1 MKEPANDCNLTYPI
15 FNISSLN
22 SKMTQYDPNTVP
34 IMQHW
39 SKWPFHTKEWKK
51 NQSNTSSS
59 FFILPSSSLHT
70 KVPLTVGTAGAYVYI
85 IHIKQNAARQIKW
98 PQHRKQFLRGH
109 TSDSFVHK
117 RVVFP
122 FVFVCFCLPLVYPP
136 APPPRTSPPRLVCC
150 ETPSHVKSQKPR
162 QVTKTGPDF
171 SAHQSKQQARS
182 HHNG

>member
-34 IMQHW
+34 IIQHW
-39 SKWPFHTKEWKK
+39 SKWPFHTEEWKK
-51 NQSNTSSS
+51 INPTPPPL
-59 FFILPSSSLHT
+59 FFILAHYSLHT
-70 KVPLTVGTAGAYVYI
+70 KVPLAIGTACTCVYI
-85 IHIKQNAARQIKW
+85 IYTKQNAACQINW
-98 PQHRKQFLRGH
+98 PQHRKQSLHGH
-109 TSDSFVHK
+109 TSNSFVHK
-117 RVVFP
+117 HVVFL
-122 FVFVCFCLPLVYPP
+122 FVFVCFCLPPVSPLYPP
-136 APPPRTSPPRLVCC
+136 YATPLPRLVCC

-171 SAHQSKQQARS
+171 SAHQSKHRAWS